1 MAINF
6 ARRLFIYTYIHLED
20 AYGTYHAL
28 KDLYDEGKITVN
40 GICGTDT
47 WKKVVEHMKANTK

>member
-20 AYGTYHAL
+20 AYGAYHAL
-28 KDLYDEGKITVN
+28 KDLYDEGKIRAI
-40 GICGTDT
+40 GISNFYVGRMIDF
-47 WKKVVEHMKANTK
+47 ASFNRF